1 MNRRNRKAFSMVEL
15 LLGIGIFGLAIL
27 PLIWLGHNQTKG
39 AYSVGKHMMAG
50 QIATSFLDEKLK
62 LSFEDCLKEMK
73 SLKGKKEKILDN
85 EHLMEMV
92 QGLDSETATNDMETS
107 FRNFYYSFTYDYS
120 DASSEKIL
128 RVNIEV
134 FYRVVEND
142 KKTEQ
147 SVKLSA
153 LKFGDKNG

>member
-1 MNRRNRKAFSMVEL
+1 MVEL

-27 PLIWLGHNQTKG
+27 PLIWLSSNQTKG

-62 LSFEDCLKEMK
+62 LPFDECYKEMK
-73 SLKGKKEKILDN
+73 SLKGKKAKVLDN
-85 EHLMEMV
+85 EQLMTMV
-92 QGLDSETATNDMETS
+92 QGLESETATNDMETS
-107 FRNFYYSFTYDYS
+107 FRNFYYTFTYDDS
-120 DASSEKIL
+120 DAASEKIL

-142 KKTEQ
+142 SKTEQ